1 MYFVP
6 ARWRWRSLKCCRT
19 RILTFGQLVLMRN
32 ILYSFFAYKTHGKKA
47 AYNEKDLS
55 KAAIAQVE
63 EFYGRSWFF
72 PYLLKFPGSQALLTC
87 AFLSLLCSLVS
98 LV

>member
-1 MYFVP
+1 
-6 ARWRWRSLKCCRT
+6 
-19 RILTFGQLVLMRN
+19 MRN

-72 PYLLKFPGSQALLTC
+72 PYLLKFPGSHALLSC
-87 AFLSLLCSLVS
+87 LS
-98 LV
+98 